1 MSSLPKTQLKTVYDN
16 FNSNHRIKIKG
27 NFPKPT
33 YMTKSVFKRA
43 FEIPDDVFE
52 SRMHKLI
59 EMTLAL
65 HRYMKNEKSVRFILE
80 GSNIELV
87 LKNING
93 EILID
98 TVPLPSLAFIST
110 E

>member
-1 MSSLPKTQLKTVYDN
+1 
-16 FNSNHRIKIKG
+16 
-27 NFPKPT
+27 
-33 YMTKSVFKRA
+33 
-43 FEIPDDVFE
+43 
-52 SRMHKLI
+52 
-59 EMTLAL
+59 
-65 HRYMKNEKSVRFILE
+65 MKKEKSIRFILE

>member
-1 MSSLPKTQLKTVYDN
+1 MSNRPKAKLKTVYDN
-16 FNSNHRIKIKG
+16 PNSNHRIKIKR
-27 NFPKPT
+27 NFSKPA
-33 YMTKSVFKRA
+33 YMTKSVFKTA
-43 FEIPDDVFE
+43 FEIPDDIFK

-59 EMTLAL
+59 EMTVAI
-65 HRYMKNEKSVRFILE
+65 HRYMKNEKSMRFILE

-98 TVPLPSLAFIST
+98 TVPFPSLASI
-110 E
+110 

>member
-1 MSSLPKTQLKTVYDN
+1 MSSWPKTKLKTVYDN
-16 FNSNHRIKIKG
+16 SNSNHRIKIKG
-27 NFPKPT
+27 NFPKPA
-33 YMTKSVFKRA
+33 YMTKSIFKRV

-59 EMTLAL
+59 EMTITL
-65 HRYMKNEKSVRFILE
+65 HRYMKNDKSIRFILK

-87 LKNING
+87 LKNIND

-98 TVPLPSLAFIST
+98 TVPLPSLASI
-110 E
+110 